1 MKKVMK
7 IVLKILLSIVEILL
21 GWIGRGRRIEK
32 ILLDTRIRVL
42 RLEILDAMNRKDTRL
57 VCALFDDYKKM
68 GGNHYLDALYEDYI
82 KTRSK
87 KHGKKSNSNHNG

>member
-1 MKKVMK
+1 MWS
-7 IVLKILLSIVEILL
+7 VLGEILKFLL

-32 ILLDTRIRVL
+32 IILDTRIRVL

-68 GGNHYLDALYEDYI
+68 GGNHYLDALYEYYI
-82 KTRSK
+82 KSVKRK
-87 KHGKKSNSNHNG
+87 KK

>member
-1 MKKVMK
+1 MKKTGRVMWRT
-7 IVLKILLSIVEILL
+7 LLSILEILL

-32 ILLDTRIRVL
+32 ILIDTRIRVL

-57 VCALFDDYKKM
+57 VCSLFDDYKKM

-82 KTRSK
+82 KSTKRK
-87 KHGKKSNSNHNG
+87 KK

>member
-1 MKKVMK
+1 MWGVFGE
-7 IVLKILLSIVEILL
+7 ILKFLL

-32 ILLDTRIRVL
+32 IILDTRIRVL

-68 GGNHYLDALYEDYI
+68 GGNHYLDALYEDYMKSI
-82 KTRSK
+82 KRK
-87 KHGKKSNSNHNG
+87 KK

>member
-1 MKKVMK
+1 MWRT
-7 IVLKILLSIVEILL
+7 LLSILEILL

-57 VCALFDDYKKM
+57 VCTLFDDYKKM

-82 KTRSK
+82 KSTKRK
-87 KHGKKSNSNHNG
+87 KK

>member
-1 MKKVMK
+1 MWGVFGE
-7 IVLKILLSIVEILL
+7 ILKFLL

-32 ILLDTRIRVL
+32 IILDTRIRVL

-68 GGNHYLDALYEDYI
+68 GGNHYLDALYEDYM
-82 KTRSK
+82 KSVKRK
-87 KHGKKSNSNHNG
+87 KK

>member
-1 MKKVMK
+1 MKRIK
-7 IVLKILLSIVEILL
+7 IKMWKALLSILEILL

-68 GGNHYLDALYEDYI
+68 GGNHYLDAVYEDYI
-82 KTRSK
+82 KARSK
-87 KHGKKSNSNHNG
+87 KTWQKK

>member
-1 MKKVMK
+1 MKKTGRVMWRT
-7 IVLKILLSIVEILL
+7 LLSILEILL

-82 KTRSK
+82 KSTKRK
-87 KHGKKSNSNHNG
+87 KK

>member
-1 MKKVMK
+1 MKKAGRVMWRT
-7 IVLKILLSIVEILL
+7 LLSILEILL

-57 VCALFDDYKKM
+57 VCSLFDDYKKM

-82 KTRSK
+82 KSTKRK
-87 KHGKKSNSNHNG
+87 KK

>member
-1 MKKVMK
+1 MKKVGHFMWRT
-7 IVLKILLSIVEILL
+7 LLSVLEILL

-57 VCALFDDYKKM
+57 VCALFDDYKKL

-82 KTRSK
+82 KSTKRK
-87 KHGKKSNSNHNG
+87 KK

>member
-1 MKKVMK
+1 MKKVKK
-7 IVLKILLSIVEILL
+7 IMWKTLLSVLEILL

-32 ILLDTRIRVL
+32 ILIDTRIRVL

-57 VCALFDDYKKM
+57 VCALFDDYKKL

-82 KTRSK
+82 KSTKRK
-87 KHGKKSNSNHNG
+87 KK

>member
-1 MKKVMK
+1 MKKAGRVMWRT
-7 IVLKILLSIVEILL
+7 LLSILEILL

-82 KTRSK
+82 KSTKRK
-87 KHGKKSNSNHNG
+87 KK

>member
-1 MKKVMK
+1 MWRT
-7 IVLKILLSIVEILL
+7 LLSILEILL

-32 ILLDTRIRVL
+32 ILIDTRIRVL

-57 VCALFDDYKKM
+57 VCALFDDYKKL

-82 KTRSK
+82 KSTKRK
-87 KHGKKSNSNHNG
+87 KK

>member
-1 MKKVMK
+1 MKKAGRVMWRT
-7 IVLKILLSIVEILL
+7 LLSILEILL

-42 RLEILDAMNRKDTRL
+42 RLEILDAMNRQDTRL
-57 VCALFDDYKKM
+57 VCALFDDYKKL

-82 KTRSK
+82 KSTKRK
-87 KHGKKSNSNHNG
+87 KK

>member
-1 MKKVMK
+1 MKKVGHFMWRT
-7 IVLKILLSIVEILL
+7 LLSVLEILL

-32 ILLDTRIRVL
+32 ILLDTRIRVR

-57 VCALFDDYKKM
+57 VCALFDDYKKL

-82 KTRSK
+82 KSTKRK
-87 KHGKKSNSNHNG
+87 KK